1 MRVRPGT
8 VVVTGA
14 SAGAGRAIAH
24 YFGERG
30 WRVGLVARN
39 AVRLNDAAR
48 EIAAAGGT
56 TIALP
61 ADTADPNAVTSAR
74 DAALE
79 AWGAIDV
86 WVNAAMVTVVS
97 PISHM
102 TAEEYRRVTEV
113 TYLGYV
119 HGTLAALETMRA
131 RNRGTIVQVG
141 SALAYR
147 AIPLQSAYCA
157 AKFAVRGF
165 TDALRSEL
173 MHERSRVRITM
184 VQMPGM
190 NTPQFDWARNK
201 FRHKYQPVGKVFQP
215 EVAAKAVYRA
225 AVLAPR
231 ELWVGSS
238 TVQAIVGNMLAPG
251 WMDRILARKAWD
263 GQITRVPEIPHR
275 PDNLEASVDGPF
287 GAHGRFD
294 ARAHPDG
301 VLFDPRL
308 GRIALV
314 AALAGLLFGV
324 GASGRRLARGSDGA
338 PAHHPGTTYS
348 HAEK

>member
-1 MRVRPGT
+1 MRTTART

-14 SAGAGRAIAH
+14 SAGAGRAIAR
-24 YFGERG
+24 YFAERG
-30 WRVGLVARN
+30 WRVGLLARN
-39 AVRLNDAAR
+39 TARLNDAAR
-48 EIAAAGGT
+48 EITTAGT
-56 TIALP
+56 SAMVLTV
-61 ADTADPNAVTSAR
+61 DTADAAAVTSAR
-74 DAALE
+74 DAVLDR
-79 AWGAIDV
+79 WGSIDV

-97 PISHM
+97 PITRM
-102 TAEEYRRVTEV
+102 TPEEYRRVTDV

-173 MHERSRVRITM
+173 LHERSRVRVTM

-201 FRHKYQPVGKVFQP
+201 FAMKYQPVGKVFQP
-215 EVAAKAVYRA
+215 EIAARAVYRA
-225 AVLAPR
+225 AVRRPR
-231 ELWVGSS
+231 ELWVGGS
-238 TVQAIVGNMLAPG
+238 TVQAIVGTMLAPG
-251 WMDRILARKAWD
+251 WMDRILARKAWN
-263 GQITRVPEIPHR
+263 GQITDVPEIPHR
-275 PDNLEASVDGPF
+275 PDNLEASVDGPY

-294 ARAHPDG
+294 ARAHRDG
-301 VLFDPRL
+301 VLLDPSHA
-308 GRIALV
+308 RIALV
-314 AALAGLLFGV
+314 AALAGLVLSV
-324 GASGRRLARGSDGA
+324 GRGARSRRLSNRRPSN
-338 PAHHPGTTYS
+338 GTGTPYRTTG
-348 HAEK
+348 K